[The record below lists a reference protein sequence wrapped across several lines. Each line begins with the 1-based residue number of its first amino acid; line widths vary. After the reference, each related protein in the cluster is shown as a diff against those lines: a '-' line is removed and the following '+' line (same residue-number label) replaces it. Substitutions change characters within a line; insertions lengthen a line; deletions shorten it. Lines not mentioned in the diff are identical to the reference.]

1 MIENLGKGASTRAR
15 LLDVAERLFL
25 AHGYDAVSVRT
36 INAEAGMNPAAV
48 NYHFGTKED
57 LVAALLEDRLG
68 PLPGAPGEGLEVE
81 AIVALAVDPLVTLAA
96 TDERGRLHVRLL
108 SRTIREG
115 WPVHFASDA
124 FSLDRWADAVAAAV
138 PELPRPVV
146 GDRWR
151 LAVGM
156 ILDVVGRVDV
166 DRDVLV
172 RFLVGGLTVPQ

>member
-1 MIENLGKGASTRAR
+1 
-15 LLDVAERLFL
+15 
-25 AHGYDAVSVRT
+25 
-36 INAEAGMNPAAV
+36 
-48 NYHFGTKED
+48 
-57 LVAALLEDRLG
+57 
-68 PLPGAPGEGLEVE
+68 
-81 AIVALAVDPLVTLAA
+81 
-96 TDERGRLHVRLL
+96 
-108 SRTIREG
+108 
-115 WPVHFASDA
+115 VHFASDA